1 MVSRST
7 SPDGSGRVT
16 SKLINQKVRE
26 QNIDKRSG
34 TLALPSGSKEMKVSF
49 GEKETLPTMTHQD
62 IKVIKN
68 STFMSNNQTKLVLG
82 AVRTVF
88 GRKSVEANFQ
98 AALNEETYELEQ
110 FISVK
115 YCGATS
121 KHKKEESEVTKSLV
135 YCHDLEGFTKHVL
148 ETRNLDPDSYI
159 ALIGIDE
166 GQGSIKVRL

>member
-88 GRKSVEANFQ
+88 GRKSVEANFR
-98 AALNEETYELEQ
+98 AALIYMK
-110 FISVK
+110 I
-115 YCGATS
+115 
-121 KHKKEESEVTKSLV
+121 
-135 YCHDLEGFTKHVL
+135 
-148 ETRNLDPDSYI
+148 
-159 ALIGIDE
+159 
-166 GQGSIKVRL
+166 